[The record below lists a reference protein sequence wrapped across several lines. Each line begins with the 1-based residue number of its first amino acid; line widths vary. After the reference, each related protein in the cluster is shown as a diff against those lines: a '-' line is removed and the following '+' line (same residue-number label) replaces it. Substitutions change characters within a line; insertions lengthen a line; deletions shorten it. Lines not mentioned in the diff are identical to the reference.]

1 MEYPIGW
8 TVYAG
13 SVLLFIALGFRVS
26 KPWPPGL
33 RRVLRCLAVAT
44 VVPIAPAGAAG
55 DYLVPAVI
63 AALFEGV
70 LQKSGD
76 ATAALQILGISWGVA
91 LCVAA
96 FLAFLE
102 ERRGSRA

>member
-1 MEYPIGW
+1 MGW
-8 TVYAG
+8 VVYAG
-13 SVLLFIALGFRVS
+13 SVLLFIALGFRIS

-33 RRVLRCLAVAT
+33 RRVLRCLAIAT
-44 VVPIAPAGAAG
+44 VVPLAPAGAAG

-76 ATAALQILGISWGVA
+76 ATAALQVLGMSWGLA

-102 ERRGSRA
+102 ERRGARA

>member
-1 MEYPIGW
+1 MENPMGW
-8 TVYAG
+8 VVYAG

-33 RRVLRCLAVAT
+33 RRVLRCLAIAT

-55 DYLVPAVI
+55 DYLVPAVL

-76 ATAALQILGISWGVA
+76 ATAALQVLGMSWGLA

-102 ERRGSRA
+102 ERRGARA

>member
-33 RRVLRCLAVAT
+33 RRVLRCLAIAT
-44 VVPIAPAGAAG
+44 VVPLAPAGSAG

-63 AALFEGV
+63 AALFEGI

-102 ERRGSRA
+102 ERRGPRA

>member
-1 MEYPIGW
+1 MENPMGW
-8 TVYAG
+8 AVYAG
-13 SVLLFIALGFRVS
+13 SVLLFVALGFRVS
-26 KPWPPGL
+26 KPWPSGL
-33 RRVLRCLAVAT
+33 RRVLRCLAIAT
-44 VVPIAPAGAAG
+44 VVPLAPAGAAG

-63 AALFEGV
+63 AALFEGI

-76 ATAALQILGISWGVA
+76 ATAALQILGISWGLA

-102 ERRGSRA
+102 ERRGPRA

>member
-1 MEYPIGW
+1 MGW
-8 TVYAG
+8 VVYAG

-26 KPWPPGL
+26 RPWPPGL
-33 RRVLRCLAVAT
+33 RRLLRCLAIAT
-44 VVPIAPAGAAG
+44 VVPVAPAGAAG

-63 AALFEGV
+63 AALFEGIV
-70 LQKSGD
+70 QKSGD
-76 ATAALQILGISWGVA
+76 ATAALQILGISWGLA

-102 ERRGSRA
+102 ERRGRRA

>member
-1 MEYPIGW
+1 MGW
-8 TVYAG
+8 AVYAG

-26 KPWPPGL
+26 RPWPPGL
-33 RRVLRCLAVAT
+33 RWLLRCLAIAT
-44 VVPIAPAGAAG
+44 VVPVAPAGAAG

-63 AALFEGV
+63 AALFEGIV
-70 LQKSGD
+70 QKSGD
-76 ATAALQILGISWGVA
+76 ATAALQILGISWGLA

-102 ERRGSRA
+102 ERRGGRA

>member
-1 MEYPIGW
+1 MGW
-8 TVYAG
+8 AVYAG

-26 KPWPPGL
+26 RPWPPGL
-33 RRVLRCLAVAT
+33 RRLLRCLAIAT
-44 VVPIAPAGAAG
+44 VVPVAPAGAAG

-63 AALFEGV
+63 AALFEGIV
-70 LQKSGD
+70 QKSGD
-76 ATAALQILGISWGVA
+76 ATAALQILGISWGLA

-102 ERRGSRA
+102 ERGGGRA

>member
-33 RRVLRCLAVAT
+33 RRVLRSLAVAT

-55 DYLVPAVI
+55 DYLVPAII

-76 ATAALQILGISWGVA
+76 ATAALQILGISWGLA

-96 FLAFLE
+96 FLAFVE
-102 ERRGSRA
+102 ERRGGNP

>member
-26 KPWPPGL
+26 RPWPSGL
-33 RRVLRCLAVAT
+33 RRVLRCLAIAT
-44 VVPIAPAGAAG
+44 VVPLAPAGAAG

-76 ATAALQILGISWGVA
+76 ATAALQILGISWGLA

-96 FLAFLE
+96 FLTFLE
-102 ERRGSRA
+102 ERRSSRA

>member
-1 MEYPIGW
+1 MENPMGW
-8 TVYAG
+8 VVYAG

-26 KPWPPGL
+26 RPWPPGL
-33 RRVLRCLAVAT
+33 RRLLRCLAIAT
-44 VVPIAPAGAAG
+44 VVPVAPAGAAG

-63 AALFEGV
+63 AALFEGIV
-70 LQKSGD
+70 QKSGD
-76 ATAALQILGISWGVA
+76 ATAALEILGISWGLA

-102 ERRGSRA
+102 ERRGRRA

>member
-1 MEYPIGW
+1 MENPMGW
-8 TVYAG
+8 VVYAG

-26 KPWPPGL
+26 RPWPPGL
-33 RRVLRCLAVAT
+33 RRLLRCLAIAT
-44 VVPIAPAGAAG
+44 VVPLAPAGAAG

-63 AALFEGV
+63 AALFEGIV
-70 LQKSGD
+70 QKSGD
-76 ATAALQILGISWGVA
+76 ATAALEILGISWGLA

-102 ERRGSRA
+102 ERRGRRA

>member
-1 MEYPIGW
+1 MGW
-8 TVYAG
+8 VVYAG

-26 KPWPPGL
+26 RPWPPGL
-33 RRVLRCLAVAT
+33 RRLLRCLAIAT
-44 VVPIAPAGAAG
+44 VVPVAPAGAAG

-63 AALFEGV
+63 AALFEGIV
-70 LQKSGD
+70 QKSGD
-76 ATAALQILGISWGVA
+76 ATAALEILGISWGLA

-102 ERRGSRA
+102 ERRVRRA

>member
-1 MEYPIGW
+1 
-8 TVYAG
+8 
-13 SVLLFIALGFRVS
+13 
-26 KPWPPGL
+26 
-33 RRVLRCLAVAT
+33 
-44 VVPIAPAGAAG
+44 
-55 DYLVPAVI
+55 VPAVI

-76 ATAALQILGISWGVA
+76 PAAALQVLGMSWGLA

-102 ERRGSRA
+102 ERRGARA

>member
-1 MEYPIGW
+1 MENPMGW
-8 TVYAG
+8 AVYAG

-26 KPWPPGL
+26 RPWPPGL
-33 RRVLRCLAVAT
+33 RWLLRCLAIAT
-44 VVPIAPAGAAG
+44 VVPVAPAGAAG

-63 AALFEGV
+63 AALFEGIV
-70 LQKSGD
+70 QKSGD
-76 ATAALQILGISWGVA
+76 ATAALQILGISWGLA

-102 ERRGSRA
+102 ERRGGRA

>member
-1 MEYPIGW
+1 MGW
-8 TVYAG
+8 VVYAG

-26 KPWPPGL
+26 RPWPPGL
-33 RRVLRCLAVAT
+33 RRLLRCLAIAT
-44 VVPIAPAGAAG
+44 VVPVAPAGAAG

-63 AALFEGV
+63 AALFEGIV
-70 LQKSGD
+70 QKSGD
-76 ATAALQILGISWGVA
+76 ATAALEILGISWGLA

-102 ERRGSRA
+102 ERRGRRA

>member
-1 MEYPIGW
+1 MGW
-8 TVYAG
+8 VVYAG

-33 RRVLRCLAVAT
+33 RRVLRCLAIAT

-55 DYLVPAVI
+55 DYLVPAVL

-76 ATAALQILGISWGVA
+76 ATAALQVLGMSWGLA

-102 ERRGSRA
+102 ERRGARA

>member
-1 MEYPIGW
+1 MENPMGW
-8 TVYAG
+8 VVYAG

-33 RRVLRCLAVAT
+33 RRVLRCLAIAT
-44 VVPIAPAGAAG
+44 VVPLAPAGAAG

-76 ATAALQILGISWGVA
+76 ATAALQVLGMSWGLA
-91 LCVAA
+91 LCVAD

-102 ERRGSRA
+102 ERRGARA

>member
-1 MEYPIGW
+1 MGW
-8 TVYAG
+8 AVYAG

-26 KPWPPGL
+26 RPWPPGL
-33 RRVLRCLAVAT
+33 RRLLRCLAIAT
-44 VVPIAPAGAAG
+44 VVPVAPAGAAG

-63 AALFEGV
+63 AALFEGIV
-70 LQKSGD
+70 QKSGD
-76 ATAALQILGISWGVA
+76 ATAALEILGISWGLA

-102 ERRGSRA
+102 ERRGRRA

>member
-8 TVYAG
+8 AVYAG

-26 KPWPPGL
+26 KPWPAGL
-33 RRVLRCLAVAT
+33 RRVVRCLAMAT

-63 AALFEGV
+63 AALFEGI

-76 ATAALQILGISWGVA
+76 ASAALQVLGISWGLA

-102 ERRGSRA
+102 ERRGGRA

>member
-33 RRVLRCLAVAT
+33 RRVLRCLAIAT
-44 VVPIAPAGAAG
+44 VVPLAPAGAAG

>member
-1 MEYPIGW
+1 MGW
-8 TVYAG
+8 AVYAG

-26 KPWPPGL
+26 RPWPPGL
-33 RRVLRCLAVAT
+33 RRLLRCLAIAT
-44 VVPIAPAGAAG
+44 VVPVSPAGAAG

-63 AALFEGV
+63 AALFEGIV
-70 LQKSGD
+70 QKSGD
-76 ATAALQILGISWGVA
+76 ATAALQILGISWGLA

-102 ERRGSRA
+102 ERRGGRA

>member
-63 AALFEGV
+63 VALFEGV

-76 ATAALQILGISWGVA
+76 ATAALQILGISWGLA

-96 FLAFLE
+96 FLAFVE
-102 ERRGSRA
+102 ERRGGNP

>member
-63 AALFEGV
+63 VALFEGV

-76 ATAALQILGISWGVA
+76 ATAALQILGISWGLA

-96 FLAFLE
+96 FLAFRE
-102 ERRGSRA
+102 ERRGGRA